1 MNALATLFDRR
12 TKYSQVMYDE
22 IGTFFRNQ
30 MLTTIIRLSVDL
42 KKAAARGVSV
52 MRFNRESIGSYDYM
66 ALGQEILR
74 ADGAAEFEQA
84 MQSVQ
89 EESATPAE
97 VINAPRHTT
106 ESGAPVVREVTFNIS
121 APAAKD
127 IFLVGDFNHWK
138 MNEESRL
145 SRLEDGRWEKRLS
158 LASGRYK
165 YKFIVDGE
173 WVLDSQNSEREQN
186 SFGTFDSIISLQ
198 G

>member
-1 MNALATLFDRR
+1 
-12 TKYSQVMYDE
+12 
-22 IGTFFRNQ
+22 
-30 MLTTIIRLSVDL
+30 
-42 KKAAARGVSV
+42 
-52 MRFNRESIGSYDYM
+52 
-66 ALGQEILR
+66 
-74 ADGAAEFEQA
+74 
-84 MQSVQ
+84 
-89 EESATPAE
+89 